1 MTTVNNLID
10 ALGDSKTST
19 ANTAFADLMSSK
31 INAALSAKKIGIAN
45 AVYNGAINRQEQE
58 DADVQ
63 TVETESE

>member
-10 ALGDSKTST
+10 ALSDSKTST